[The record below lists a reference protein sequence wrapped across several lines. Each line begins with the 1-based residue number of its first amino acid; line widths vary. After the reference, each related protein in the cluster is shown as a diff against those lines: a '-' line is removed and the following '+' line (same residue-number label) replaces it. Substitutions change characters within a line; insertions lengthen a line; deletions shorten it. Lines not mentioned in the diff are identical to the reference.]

1 MASDLIRSSGDARFS
16 RRSFLRTAG
25 AAAVVAPVLSEA
37 HFARA
42 AVMADGGDT
51 PVPEFHPKGVYI
63 DANENPLG
71 PCEAARKAV
80 ADIIPNGGRYAPP
93 LYADLIKLF
102 AQQMSVPADHVMLYD
117 GSSSPLSFTVLAYTS
132 PSKSLVVADP
142 TYEAA
147 GESAKANKATIHAVP
162 LAKDYSHDVEA
173 MVKADP
179 NAGVIYICNPNN
191 PTGTITPA
199 EKIDWA
205 LEHKPA
211 GSILLVDEAYIHLSD
226 AKTAIT
232 HVREGREL
240 IVLRTFSK
248 IYGMAGLRCGF
259 AIGRPD
265 LLAKLNYYG
274 MNPMPVTG
282 MIAAQASL
290 MDTGLVP
297 ERKKKIADVR
307 NDTFAWLKANNYS
320 FIPSES
326 NCFMIDVKR
335 PGVQIRRAM
344 MKDNVYIGRSWP
356 SWPTYVR
363 ITVGLPEEMEA
374 FKTSF
379 KKAMAAPATA
389 ELEMPAR
396 PMTLRESG
404 IYA

>member
-1 MASDLIRSSGDARFS
+1 MTSFARTSFS
-16 RRSFLRTAG
+16 RRNFLRTA
-25 AAAVVAPVLSEA
+25 AATAVAAPILTEA

-42 AVMADGGDT
+42 ASHDMGG
-51 PVPEFHPKGVYI
+51 VPEFNPKGVYI

-80 ADIIPNGGRYAPP
+80 VDIVPNGGRYAPP

-102 AQQMSVPADHVMLYD
+102 AHQMDVPTDHVALYD

-132 PSKSLVVADP
+132 PTRSLVTADP

-147 GESAKANKATIHAVP
+147 GESAKAIGAPIHAVP
-162 LAKDYSHDVEA
+162 LAKDYSHDVKA
-173 MVKADP
+173 MLAADKNP
-179 NAGVIYICNPNN
+179 GVIYICNPNN
-191 PTGTITPA
+191 PTGTITSKA
-199 EKIDWA
+199 QIDMA
-205 LEHKPA
+205 VANKPA
-211 GSILLVDEAYIHLSD
+211 GTIVLVDEAYIHLSD
-226 AKTAIT
+226 ATSAIE
-232 HVREGREL
+232 HVQAGKEV

-265 LLAKLNYYG
+265 LLKKLEYFG
-274 MNPMPVTG
+274 MNPMPITG

-290 MDTGLVP
+290 MDTDLVP
-297 ERKKKIADVR
+297 TRKKKIAEVR

-335 PGVQIRRAM
+335 PGVQIRKAM
-344 MKDNVYIGRSWP
+344 AHDGVFIGRSWP

-363 ITVGLPEEMEA
+363 VTVGLPAEMEA

-379 KKAMAAPATA
+379 KKAMDAPVTA
-389 ELEMPAR
+389 YNHVPALTPHLPR
-396 PMTLRESG
+396 A
-404 IYA
+404 IYS